1 MDYLWLEEKVL
12 SLVKQ
17 ELILGTP
24 DHQRTALCQTAVNE
38 VRSEGNNS
46 SRQWRDDET
55 QQKRVTDRKSSKR
68 SRRCELHSLLGLL
81 PRVYWCCLLQP
92 EARMLLWGR
101 QLIKMSDKLVGRNS
115 SSRGKKRTRLN
126 NTVCAQRQKLEE
138 RWAEETGFQS
148 SWQSEI
154 LWAESSEGKLNKG
167 GELMILWTPGCVDLT
182 LCFSWGMLDALE
194 VLMLWFKQ

>member
-115 SSRGKKRTRLN
+115 SSRGKKEDQTQQYSLCPEAK
-126 NTVCAQRQKLEE
+126 T
-138 RWAEETGFQS
+138 
-148 SWQSEI
+148 
-154 LWAESSEGKLNKG
+154 G
-167 GELMILWTPGCVDLT
+167 GEVSRGDGLSVLLT
-182 LCFSWGMLDALE
+182 IRDIVGWEQRGEAQQGGWVNDTLDAWVCGSYT
-194 VLMLWFKQ
+194 VL